1 MSVFCRTRLAA
12 VPTPGRRAL
21 STALAL
27 TAVGLGACGSEDGT
41 IPPQDAEALLAQLEN
56 VEAAVEDRDCTS
68 AQTEVSQLTVAVN
81 ALPKE
86 VGVETKESLRR
97 LTENLSELVNDPEQ
111 CDEPTGATGEVFEE
125 TEPPP
130 TETTTDTTTEEEEE
144 PPEQPEDE
152 GTGVPPENGQGPPGP
167 QGNPNDSGGVGEED

>member
-1 MSVFCRTRLAA
+1 

-27 TAVGLGACGSEDGT
+27 AVVGLGACGSEDGT
-41 IPPQDAEALLAQLEN
+41 IPPQEAEALLAQLEK
-56 VEAAVEDRDCTS
+56 VEAAVEDDDCTT

-81 ALPKE
+81 ALPEE

-97 LTENLSELVNDPEQ
+97 LTENLSELVNDPDQ
-111 CDEPTGATGEVFEE
+111 CEEPTGATGEVLEE

-130 TETTTDTTTEEEEE
+130 EPPPTDTTTDTTTEEEEE
-144 PPEQPEDE
+144 PPEQPDDE
-152 GTGVPPENGQGPPGP
+152 GTGVPQENGNGPPG
-167 QGNPNDSGGVGEED
+167 QEGNPSDSGGVGEED